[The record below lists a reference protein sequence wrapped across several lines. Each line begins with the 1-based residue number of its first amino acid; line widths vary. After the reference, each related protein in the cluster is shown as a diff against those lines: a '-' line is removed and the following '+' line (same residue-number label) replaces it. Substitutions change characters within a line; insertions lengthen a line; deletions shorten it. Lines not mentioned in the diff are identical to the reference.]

1 MGIFL
6 LFYSN
11 YIDVI
16 GRGTATNDVDI
27 ISSRNGQRVA
37 LAVFIAD
44 SKAPLSE
51 REKVMSDIVLAV
63 VKAIQ

>member
-16 GRGTATNDVDI
+16 GTGTATNDVDI
-27 ISSRNGQRVA
+27 ISSRNDEKGVGG
-37 LAVFIAD
+37 
-44 SKAPLSE
+44 
-51 REKVMSDIVLAV
+51 REPHT
-63 VKAIQ
+63 